1 MPLVWVG
8 TDENPLWY
16 RPPYRPGDY
25 RIDPNTLRGIEA
37 WRDDHYPQ
45 AWLFEEREG
54 PFFGWEVV
62 ERFERDGRSWTRIRL
77 PSTDWCLD
85 VEVVPTGLG
94 RLEVVDPGV
103 AYDIALSDDR
113 RRGRR
118 VTTTDPRPGSE
129 VSRKG
134 VSDGR

>member
-8 TDENPLWY
+8 TDEDSLWY
-16 RPPYRPGDY
+16 RPPYRPEDY

-62 ERFERDGRSWTRIRL
+62 GRFERDGRSWTRAGCPARTGASTSRSSPRGSEGWRSSTRRWPMTS
-77 PSTDWCLD
+77 PSTTIS
-85 VEVVPTGLG
+85 VV
-94 RLEVVDPGV
+94 V
-103 AYDIALSDDR
+103 A
-113 RRGRR
+113 G
-118 VTTTDPRPGSE
+118 
-129 VSRKG
+129 
-134 VSDGR
+134 

>member
-1 MPLVWVG
+1 MGLTKTRSCIAPRTAPG
-8 TDENPLWY
+8 TTES
-16 RPPYRPGDY
+16 
-25 RIDPNTLRGIEA
+25 IPNTLRGIEA

-62 ERFERDGRSWTRIRL
+62 GRFERDGRSWTRIRL

-94 RLEVVDPGV
+94 RLEVVDPAV